1 MAVEEPGQPRG
12 LVGKVVHARIPQSA
26 QDFEDLVATNLA
38 HFRKHAGQVASGP
51 LAGHRVLE
59 VVFEATP
66 GGWSD
71 GAIAELEGLLGT
83 SPSPLLLCTTSAC
96 CACRCHDCFRDGRDS
111 WLERRKWQIAL
122 RNRPTSGSVYDE
134 HGQRVTFAGARCT
147 TLSFP
152 ARSFPTIGWRRRT
165 RRRLSRSCRAGL
177 LPSSPTPPLPAPQ
190 ALPTSP
196 HLKAW
201 FSPPPLMPLQQM
213 RRRRSVI
220 FNGFKLK

>member
-1 MAVEEPGQPRG
+1 M
-12 LVGKVVHARIPQSA
+12 
-26 QDFEDLVATNLA
+26 
-38 HFRKHAGQVASGP
+38 ASGP

-152 ARSFPTIGWRRRT
+152 ARSFPTIALAKAYASAPFPFAPRGPA
-165 RRRLSRSCRAGL
+165 LIADPPVAG
-177 LPSSPTPPLPAPQ
+177 PSSSAHQPASQSLVLPAPFDAFAANEEEEIGNIQ
-190 ALPTSP
+190 
-196 HLKAW
+196 W
-201 FSPPPLMPLQQM
+201 F
-213 RRRRSVI
+213 
-220 FNGFKLK
+220 